1 MSSQN
6 PTAAES
12 TAAAP
17 SPNTAAPKKNPRG
30 LLLRL
35 LGIVVLLA
43 VIGWALWYFLDG
55 RWYEGTDDAYV
66 NGNVVQITPQVPGT
80 VVSIGADDGDLVH
93 AGDVLVQLDP
103 SDADVA
109 LAEAKANLAN

>member
-17 SPNTAAPKKNPRG
+17 SPNTAAPNTAAPNTAAPKKNPRG

-80 VVSIGADDGDLVH
+80 VVSIGADDKDRKSV
-93 AGDVLVQLDP
+93 V
-103 SDADVA
+103 
-109 LAEAKANLAN
+109 